1 MVELAN
7 DLTHELQEITDSASA
22 EDRAE
27 RVAVLNKRFLNA
39 SARAFAINGTPIL
52 KGADGSD
59 SPGDAYAEAL
69 KNLAREVGR
78 VRASFPSA
86 TYDGEVDEK
95 LLFIAIAKAQGA
107 NGNPDELKDAGMR
120 YMQDIDNESHSTIP
134 GERLPAYYGS
144 DKLKDALE
152 IPDDIQVSSFD
163 SSPVPSVP
171 PMSKKSQDSSPASD
185 QDEEDADVDS

>member
-22 EDRAE
+22 EDHAE

-69 KNLAREVGR
+69 KNLAREIGR

-86 TYDGEVDEK
+86 THDGDVDEK

-107 NGNPDELKDAGMR
+107 NGTPDELRDAGMR
-120 YMQDIDNESHSTIP
+120 YMQDTDNESHSTIP

-152 IPDDIQVSSFD
+152 VPDDIQVGSFD

-171 PMSKKSQDSSPASD
+171 PISKKSPASPTSGQD
-185 QDEEDADVDS
+185 QEDVEVDS